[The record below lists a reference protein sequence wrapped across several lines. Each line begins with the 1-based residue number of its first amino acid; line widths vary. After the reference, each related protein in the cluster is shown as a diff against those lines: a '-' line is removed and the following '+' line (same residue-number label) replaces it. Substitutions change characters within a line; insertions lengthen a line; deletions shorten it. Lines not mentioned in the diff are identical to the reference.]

1 MQRLPRVLPTVMPA
15 VMSNMKPTCLQGLA
29 LGLLLG
35 GAATGAWAQ
44 SSEAFCT
51 LFEAKKNGDYLYL
64 EADNSLQ
71 AASRRSLEEQASV
84 GVSAIKGAM
93 ARRLSAEATTGT
105 NASTGNQ
112 SVRWSG
118 AEVRGPLACN
128 GFKVLIV
135 KVDTRTVKVGA
146 PEAAAGV
153 TEPKEELVEAA
164 MVRQLSGRASRDDLG
179 LLRDFY
185 ASQGNLLLAKKMTEE
200 MLTIQ
205 LK

>member
-1 MQRLPRVLPTVMPA
+1 MQRLPRVMPA
-15 VMSNMKPTCLQGLA
+15 IVPICLQRLA
-29 LGLLLG
+29 LGLALLWG
-35 GAATGAWAQ
+35 GVAPGAWAQ

-71 AASRRSLEEQASV
+71 GASRRSPEEQTSV
-84 GVSAIKGAM
+84 GVSAIKGAL
-93 ARRLSAEATTGT
+93 ARRLSAEA
-105 NASTGNQ
+105 SQQ

-118 AEVRGPLACN
+118 AEVRGPLGCN

-146 PEAAAGV
+146 AEAAAVV

-164 MVRQLSGRASRDDLG
+164 MVRQLSGRANRDDLA

-200 MLTIQ
+200 MLSIQ

>member
-1 MQRLPRVLPTVMPA
+1 MQRLPRVMLAVVPT
-15 VMSNMKPTCLQGLA
+15 SLQGLA
-29 LGLLLG
+29 LGLALLWG
-35 GAATGAWAQ
+35 GVAPGAWAQ

-71 AASRRSLEEQASV
+71 GASRRSPEEQTSV
-84 GVSAIKGAM
+84 GVSAIKGAL
-93 ARRLSAEATTGT
+93 ARRLSAEA
-105 NASTGNQ
+105 SQQ

-118 AEVRGPLACN
+118 AEVRGPLGCN

-146 PEAAAGV
+146 AEAAAVV

-164 MVRQLSGRASRDDLG
+164 MVRQLSGRANRDDLA

>member
-1 MQRLPRVLPTVMPA
+1 MQRLPRVMPA
-15 VMSNMKPTCLQGLA
+15 IVPTCLQRLA
-29 LGLLLG
+29 LGLALLWG
-35 GAATGAWAQ
+35 GVAPGAWAQ

-71 AASRRSLEEQASV
+71 GASRRSLEEQTSV
-84 GVSAIKGAM
+84 GVSAIKGAL
-93 ARRLSAEATTGT
+93 ARRLSAEA
-105 NASTGNQ
+105 SQQ

-146 PEAAAGV
+146 AEAAAVV

-164 MVRQLSGRASRDDLG
+164 MVRQLSGRANRDDLA

>member
-1 MQRLPRVLPTVMPA
+1 MPA
-15 VMSNMKPTCLQGLA
+15 VVPPSSQGLA
-29 LGLLLG
+29 LGLGLALLLG
-35 GAATGAWAQ
+35 GAAPGAWAQ

-64 EADNSLQ
+64 EADNSVQ
-71 AASRRSLEEQASV
+71 AASRRSPEELASV
-84 GVSAIKGAM
+84 GVSAIKGAL

-118 AEVRGPLACN
+118 AEVRGPMACN

-135 KVDTRTVKVGA
+135 KVDTRTVKVGV
-146 PEAAAGV
+146 PEAATV
-153 TEPKEELVEAA
+153 TEPKEELVDAA
-164 MVRQLSGRASRDDLG
+164 MVRQLSGRASRDDLA

>member
-1 MQRLPRVLPTVMPA
+1 MPA
-15 VMSNMKPTCLQGLA
+15 VVPPSSQGLA
-29 LGLLLG
+29 LGLGLALLLG
-35 GAATGAWAQ
+35 GAAPGAWAQ

-64 EADNSLQ
+64 EADNSVQ
-71 AASRRSLEEQASV
+71 AASRRSPEELASV
-84 GVSAIKGAM
+84 GVSAIKGAL

-135 KVDTRTVKVGA
+135 KVDTRTVKVGV
-146 PEAAAGV
+146 PEAATV

-164 MVRQLSGRASRDDLG
+164 MVRQLSGRASRDDLA

>member
-1 MQRLPRVLPTVMPA
+1 MPA
-15 VMSNMKPTCLQGLA
+15 VVPPSSQGLA
-29 LGLLLG
+29 LGLGLALLLG
-35 GAATGAWAQ
+35 GSAPGAWAQ

-64 EADNSLQ
+64 EADNSVQ
-71 AASRRSLEEQASV
+71 AASRRSPEELASV
-84 GVSAIKGAM
+84 GVSAIKGAL

-135 KVDTRTVKVGA
+135 KVDTRTVKVGV
-146 PEAAAGV
+146 PEAATV

-164 MVRQLSGRASRDDLG
+164 MVRQLSGRASRDDLA

>member
-1 MQRLPRVLPTVMPA
+1 MQRLPRVMPA
-15 VMSNMKPTCLQGLA
+15 IVPINLQGLS
-29 LGLLLG
+29 LGLALLWG
-35 GAATGAWAQ
+35 GVAPGAWAQ

-71 AASRRSLEEQASV
+71 GASRRSPEEQTSV
-84 GVSAIKGAM
+84 GVSAIKGAL
-93 ARRLSAEATTGT
+93 ARRLSAEA
-105 NASTGNQ
+105 SQQ

-118 AEVRGPLACN
+118 AEVRGPLGCN

-146 PEAAAGV
+146 AEAAAVV

-164 MVRQLSGRASRDDLG
+164 MVRQLSGRANRDDLA

>member
-1 MQRLPRVLPTVMPA
+1 MPA
-15 VMSNMKPTCLQGLA
+15 VVPPSSQGLA
-29 LGLLLG
+29 LGLGLALLLG
-35 GAATGAWAQ
+35 GAAPGAWAQ

-64 EADNSLQ
+64 EADNSVQ
-71 AASRRSLEEQASV
+71 AASRRSPEELASV
-84 GVSAIKGAM
+84 GVSAIKGAL

-146 PEAAAGV
+146 PEAATV

-164 MVRQLSGRASRDDLG
+164 MVRQLSGRASRDDLA

>member
-1 MQRLPRVLPTVMPA
+1 MPA
-15 VMSNMKPTCLQGLA
+15 VVPPSSQGLA
-29 LGLLLG
+29 LGLGLALLLG
-35 GAATGAWAQ
+35 GAAPGAWAQ
-44 SSEAFCT
+44 SSEAFCN
-51 LFEAKKNGDYLYL
+51 LFDAKKNGDYLYL
-64 EADNSLQ
+64 EADNSVQ
-71 AASRRSLEEQASV
+71 AASRRSPEELASV
-84 GVSAIKGAM
+84 GVSAIKGAL

-118 AEVRGPLACN
+118 AEVRGPMACN

-135 KVDTRTVKVGA
+135 KVDTRTVKVGV
-146 PEAAAGV
+146 PEAATV

-164 MVRQLSGRASRDDLG
+164 MVRQLSGRASRDDLA

>member
-1 MQRLPRVLPTVMPA
+1 MPA
-15 VMSNMKPTCLQGLA
+15 VVPPSSQGLA
-29 LGLLLG
+29 LGLGLALLLG
-35 GAATGAWAQ
+35 GAAPGAWAQ

-64 EADNSLQ
+64 EADNSVQ
-71 AASRRSLEEQASV
+71 AASRRSPEELASV
-84 GVSAIKGAM
+84 GVSAIKGAL

-118 AEVRGPLACN
+118 AEVRGPMACN

-135 KVDTRTVKVGA
+135 KVDTRTVKVGV
-146 PEAAAGV
+146 PEAATV

-164 MVRQLSGRASRDDLG
+164 MVRQLSGRASRDDLA

>member
-1 MQRLPRVLPTVMPA
+1 MPA
-15 VMSNMKPTCLQGLA
+15 VVPPSSQGLA
-29 LGLLLG
+29 LALALGLGLGLALLLG
-35 GAATGAWAQ
+35 GAAPGAWAQ

-64 EADNSLQ
+64 EADNSVQ
-71 AASRRSLEEQASV
+71 AASRRSPEELASV
-84 GVSAIKGAM
+84 GVSAIKGAL

-118 AEVRGPLACN
+118 AEVRGPMACN

-135 KVDTRTVKVGA
+135 KVDTRTVKVGV
-146 PEAAAGV
+146 PEAATV

-164 MVRQLSGRASRDDLG
+164 MVRQLSGRASRDDLA

>member
-1 MQRLPRVLPTVMPA
+1 MPA
-15 VMSNMKPTCLQGLA
+15 VPTCLQRLA

-35 GAATGAWAQ
+35 GVAQGAWAQ

-71 AASRRSLEEQASV
+71 AASRRSLEEQNSAS
-84 GVSAIKGAM
+84 VSAIKGAL
-93 ARRLSAEATTGT
+93 ARRLSSEASTGT
-105 NASTGNQ
+105 STGNGNQ

-146 PEAAAGV
+146 PEAAAV
-153 TEPKEELVEAA
+153 ATEPKEELVEAA
-164 MVRQLSGRASRDDLG
+164 MVRQLSGRASRDDLA

>member
-1 MQRLPRVLPTVMPA
+1 MQRLPRVMPA
-15 VMSNMKPTCLQGLA
+15 IVPTSLQGLA
-29 LGLLLG
+29 LGLALMWG
-35 GAATGAWAQ
+35 GVAPGAWAQ

-71 AASRRSLEEQASV
+71 GASRRSLEELTSV
-84 GVSAIKGAM
+84 GVSAIKGAL
-93 ARRLSAEATTGT
+93 ARRLSAEA
-105 NASTGNQ
+105 SQQ

-135 KVDTRTVKVGA
+135 KVDTRTVKLGA
-146 PEAAAGV
+146 AEAAAVV
-153 TEPKEELVEAA
+153 TEPKEELVESA
-164 MVRQLSGRASRDDLG
+164 MVRQLSGRANRDDLA